1 MKDENFNDNQMQDE
15 NNRHEI
21 IQKIRESADKE
32 KIPESLNPENL
43 DRLLEQGKNS
53 KGRNGKWRDAA
64 ADFAFRYR
72 KTAGVAAACVILV
85 VAAVNLMPLMNLNY
99 RSENKADSAQSMDTS
114 SEAAKQDT
122 GAEDSAASGGDM
134 GAEPKDSKDMA
145 KADEAAPEKKSEDK
159 ETAEGYIAG
168 SSYEELYEQIYT
180 ETENARKEWEQK
192 RMVDTGGYVEESGG
206 SSASK
211 NDAAAS
217 TEAAVAEDT
226 AGTAAG
232 YAAGGETD
240 FSSTNVR
247 TEGVDEGD
255 IVKTDGSYIYTLT
268 GSGTLRIVSA
278 DGGSLSVVGQTSLDD
293 LTDSIQE
300 MYVDGNTLCVVT
312 SGYDSGLE
320 WQGDETY
327 MVNSRDFIRLYTYD
341 ITDKSKI
348 TLKGM
353 VEQDGGYY
361 STRKVGNYVYLLS
374 QFYPVYQGDAEEAQ
388 PRLYVPSVNNEL
400 LDSSD
405 VLYPAVPQMENGQL
419 VISSVNLEKP
429 DKIQESKSLI
439 GASGR
444 CYVSRESIYIFGED
458 YRGEEMRTRIVRF
471 SYKDGEIQ
479 ARAAGEVNG
488 SINDTF
494 SMDEYDGY
502 LRVVATRYKDGWWGG
517 SMSNS
522 LYVLDDKLKM
532 TGKVEDL
539 AKGEQIYSARFM
551 GNTGYFVTYRQ
562 MDPLF
567 SVDLSDPAD
576 PKILG
581 ELKITGFS
589 EYLHFYGENKL
600 LGIGWETDPDTGE
613 RKGLKLSLF
622 DISNP
627 ADVKEIDKMV
637 LKNVE
642 FCQAMYD
649 YKSILI
655 DPEENILG
663 FGMGIYDKKTY
674 DLQGYYG
681 VFTYDSEDGFQKLL
695 YQSVSKWMGSSG
707 GGYRELSDMRGIYIG
722 NTFYLCGSSGISA
735 FDREKEYENCGN
747 LEW

>member
-192 RMVDTGGYVEESGG
+192 RMADTGGYVEESGG

-278 DGGSLSVVGQTSLDD
+278 DGGSMSVVGQTSLDD
-293 LTDSIQE
+293 LTDSIKE

>member
-15 NNRHEI
+15 KNRHEI

-192 RMVDTGGYVEESGG
+192 RMADTGGYVEESGG

-226 AGTAAG
+226 ADTAAG

-278 DGGSLSVVGQTSLDD
+278 DGGSMSVAGQTSLDD
-293 LTDSIQE
+293 LTDSIKE

-320 WQGDETY
+320 WQGNETY

-374 QFYPVYQGDAEEAQ
+374 QFYPVYREDAEEAQ

-613 RKGLKLSLF
+613 QKGLKLSMF

-637 LKNVE
+637 LKNVD
-642 FCQAMYD
+642 FCQAMED
-649 YKSILI
+649 YRSILI

-663 FGMGIYDKKTY
+663 FSAGVYDRNY
-674 DLQGYYG
+674 YELQGYYG
-681 VFTYDSEDGFQKLL
+681 VFTYNPEQGFQKLL
-695 YQSVSKWMGSSG
+695 YQSISKWMDSSG
-707 GGYRELSDMRGIYIG
+707 DELACVRGIYIG